1 MVKTT
6 MRDEALWNAGDPQI
20 AHKLSR
26 KLSTDPV
33 DKLWINCL
41 LWPCNACMV
50 LVCGLC
56 WFAFLPTMKLQLSQL
71 PKIVGSGRVRHRR
84 ALFSF
89 LRLL

>member
-33 DKLWINCL
+33 DKL
-41 LWPCNACMV
+41 
-50 LVCGLC
+50 
-56 WFAFLPTMKLQLSQL
+56 
-71 PKIVGSGRVRHRR
+71 
-84 ALFSF
+84 
-89 LRLL
+89 